1 MTTKNSHTDQKLNRL
16 GSHFAAQLSLA
27 IPTLP
32 HDVSERLRVARQ
44 LAMAQRKP
52 VVQLGFAKHTRL
64 NGNGTLTSSGDE
76 GLNLWS
82 ILASALP
89 LLALVVGPT
98 ALQWIKQ
105 DDRTSELATIDSAL
119 LTDELPP
126 DAYAD
131 AGFVQFMKQGLSNS
145 ATHD

>member
-1 MTTKNSHTDQKLNRL
+1 MTTKNAHAEQELNRL
-16 GSHFAAQLSLA
+16 GSHFAAQLSLVT
-27 IPTLP
+27 PSLS

-52 VVQLGFAKHTRL
+52 VVQLGFAKHTQI
-64 NGNGTLTSSGDE
+64 NGNGTLTSSSDE

-89 LLALVVGPT
+89 LLALVLGLT
-98 ALQWIKQ
+98 AIQWVMQ
-105 DDRTSELATIDSAL
+105 DDRTNELAAIDSAL

-131 AGFVQFMKQGLSNS
+131 AGFIQFMKQGLNNR
-145 ATHD
+145 AAHD